1 MINLLMVILDDTKVM
16 PALLQAWEAA
26 GVPGATIL
34 ESAGAYRSRTWF
46 SQWGLG
52 AIDHLFRDKEVRRH
66 TLIVAI
72 ETGELLDRAIGE
84 AEQVVG
90 GFDRPGSGLLLVLP
104 VGQVRGLH
112 KVQPK
117 PAAPTP
123 VEAVSAEWE
132 VNRNTPIEAVDSILN
147 LQPTIVRADT
157 PLHEIVQAMLAQPG
171 VHVVCVVN
179 DDGRLVGVL
188 DLHALA
194 DDLFFHIMP
203 EEFMSHV
210 TDLEEA
216 MRFAEMSGVR
226 TAADAMHE
234 PVWVKRGEKVKDA
247 FKRMHKHDLQG
258 LPIVDDRYRVTGYIN
273 LLELAAVCLVQQADG
288 SETAP

>member
-1 MINLLMVILDDTKVM
+1 
-16 PALLQAWEAA
+16 
-26 GVPGATIL
+26 
-34 ESAGAYRSRTWF
+34 
-46 SQWGLG
+46 
-52 AIDHLFRDKEVRRH
+52 
-66 TLIVAI
+66 
-72 ETGELLDRAIGE
+72 
-84 AEQVVG
+84 
-90 GFDRPGSGLLLVLP
+90 
-104 VGQVRGLH
+104 
-112 KVQPK
+112 
-117 PAAPTP
+117 
-123 VEAVSAEWE
+123 AVSPEWE
-132 VNRNTPIEAVDSILN
+132 INRNTPIEAVDAILN
-147 LQPTIVRADT
+147 LEPTIVRADT
-157 PLHEIVQAMLAQPG
+157 ALSEVVQAMLTQPG

-216 MRFAEMSGVR
+216 MHFAEMSGVR

-234 PVWVKRGEKVKDA
+234 PVWVKRGDKVKDA
-247 FKRMHKHDLQG
+247 FKRMHKHGLQG
-258 LPIVDDRYRVTGYIN
+258 LPVVDDLYRVTGYIN